1 VPVPLHILHLIDK
14 NRLNTGSAVQMMDAA
29 RSLVVRGHQVSVAGR
44 PHGDL
49 EGACARAGVSFTPL
63 RLSGPADLHSAMR
76 LRRHLRRRSISIV
89 HVHKGGPH
97 AVALIASAGLGR
109 TPVVVVNRGVS
120 FPLDILNK
128 WKYHHPRVGAICC
141 VADAVREV
149 VARSGGLPPEN
160 VLTIHAGTDTTVFD
174 PLRANRRS
182 VREELGLE
190 NNHLLVGQASVR
202 DWRGW
207 RQLFAA
213 FAEIAPRQ
221 VDARLLLVGCE
232 LSDRQKINRLGNDLG
247 VGDRLDVFP
256 FRRDM
261 PEVLAACDVVVDAS
275 LRGTGITGSI
285 REAMAME
292 CAVVATECG
301 GNSELVVDGEVGL
314 LVPPGDTTA
323 LAGAL
328 DRLLGEPDLRRGFG
342 IAARKRVV
350 EHLSTEKRIDRLEA
364 LYRRV
369 LE

>member
-1 VPVPLHILHLIDK
+1 VIDK
-14 NRLNTGSAVQMMDAA
+14 NRLITGSAVQMMDAA
-29 RSLVVRGHQVSVAGR
+29 CGLLDRGHQVSAAGR

-49 EGACARAGVSFTPL
+49 EDACARAGVSFTPL
-63 RLSGPADLHSAMR
+63 RLSGPVDLHSAMM
-76 LRRHLRRRSISIV
+76 LRRHLRRRSISVV

-97 AVALIASAGLGR
+97 AVALIAATGLGQI
-109 TPVVVVNRGVS
+109 PVVVVNRGVS
-120 FPLDILNK
+120 FPLDFLNK

-141 VADAVREV
+141 VADAIREV
-149 VARSGGLPPEN
+149 VIRSGGLPPEK
-160 VLTIHAGTDTTVFD
+160 VLTIHAGTNTTVFD
-174 PLRANRRS
+174 PLLASRSS

-190 NNHLLVGQASVR
+190 HNHLLVGQASVR

-207 RQLFAA
+207 RQLLAA

-221 VDARLLLVGCE
+221 LNARLFFVGCE
-232 LSDRQKINRLGNDLG
+232 PSDREKINRVANDLG
-247 VGDRLDVFP
+247 VGDRLLMFP

-292 CAVVATECG
+292 RPVVATECG
-301 GNSELVVDGEVGL
+301 GNSELAVDNEVGL
-314 LVPPGDTTA
+314 LVPPGDTHA
-323 LAGAL
+323 LARAL
-328 DRLLGEPDLRRGFG
+328 DRLLGDPDLRRGFG

-350 EHLSTEKRIDRLEA
+350 EHFSSEKRIDRLEA

>member
-1 VPVPLHILHLIDK
+1 
-14 NRLNTGSAVQMMDAA
+14 
-29 RSLVVRGHQVSVAGR
+29 
-44 PHGDL
+44 
-49 EGACARAGVSFTPL
+49 
-63 RLSGPADLHSAMR
+63 
-76 LRRHLRRRSISIV
+76 
-89 HVHKGGPH
+89 
-97 AVALIASAGLGR
+97 
-109 TPVVVVNRGVS
+109 VS

-350 EHLSTEKRIDRLEA
+350 EHFSTEKRIDRLEA